1 VAADPPVSDAAER
14 RRLVTAGLAFF
25 GVLVVLIG
33 LVAVFGGGS
42 GDERETPVTT
52 EACATD
58 DAACRAAQ
66 QSGERPGIIPQ
77 PNEGHS
83 PTDAGEPGG
92 WEQVALFFALVA
104 GLAVIVALVVRSTRR
119 AAGRRT
125 PDPDAPHS
133 DPPDRDAP
141 GRAPVSR

>member
-1 VAADPPVSDAAER
+1 VAASPPDSDTGER
-14 RRLVTAGLAFF
+14 RRLVMAGLAFF

-42 GDERETPVTT
+42 GDERQTPVTT
-52 EACATD
+52 VACAPD

-77 PNEGHS
+77 PNEGHA

-125 PDPDAPHS
+125 PDPDAPGS
-133 DPPDRDAP
+133 AP
-141 GRAPVSR
+141 LSR